1 MIVPPLEKGVAVGSS
16 EVTATVEVG
25 CDVVAC
31 LGGRLEV
38 IGRRTLNDGDCDVDS
53 KLGMDVCIVT
63 EDCSGCLIA
72 LVPRMSE
79 LDSGRTT
86 GTLVPRT
93 SELDSGRT
101 TGTLVPRTSE
111 LDSGRTTGTLVPR
124 MSELDSGRTTGT
136 LVPRT
141 SELDSGR
148 TTGTLVPRM
157 SELDS
162 GRTTGTLVPRMSELD
177 SGRTTGTL
185 VPRTSELDSG
195 RTTGTLVPRTS
206 ELDSGRTMG
215 TLVPRTSELDPGR
228 TSGTLLEEETGRAVG
243 DEETSVASVATSLE
257 VTTAVVN
264 GRVAAGDDVI
274 AKLFNN
280 CVDEGN
286 CRSLESAPT
295 VELGVGLGTI

>member
-25 CDVVAC
+25 FDVVAC

-72 LVPRMSE
+72 LAPRMSE

-101 TGTLVPRTSE
+101 TGTLVPRT
-111 LDSGRTTGTLVPR
+111 
-124 MSELDSGRTTGT
+124 
-136 LVPRT
+136 
-141 SELDSGR
+141 
-148 TTGTLVPRM
+148 